1 VNVTRDGTAG
11 LGIRRREDLEFVDGR
26 FFDHFMDPRNVGRI
40 EDPDGTGAA
49 GDPSCGDWLLVTIR
63 VERGK
68 IGEIRFLCR
77 GCSSAIATSSAMTE
91 LAAGKSLE
99 EALAI
104 TASEIE
110 GAVGG
115 LPEEKKHCSLLGEE
129 ALKNAVAD
137 YLARREKGRPG
148 P

>member
-1 VNVTRDGTAG
+1 MAPRGSVK
-11 LGIRRREDLEFVDGR
+11 GIREKTENGLEFVDGR

-40 EDPDGTGAA
+40 EDPDGSGAA
-49 GDPSCGDWLLVTIR
+49 GDPSCGDWLFVTIR
-63 VERGK
+63 VASGK

-91 LAAGKSLE
+91 LAEGKSLE

-104 TASEIE
+104 TAHEIE

-115 LPEEKKHCSLLGEE
+115 LPKEKKHCSLLGEE
-129 ALKNAVAD
+129 ALKNAIAD
-137 YLARREKGRPG
+137 YLARREKERLSP
-148 P
+148 